1 MTDQTQLKS
10 SVPAAAQITMSKP
23 IQSLSSRVCPRCL
36 SSMSEL
42 LSRVYCAF
50 LPEPAPELTQNL
62 RHPSASVNATR
73 LACASAFTASPTDNG
88 DRPAQRLVMTP
99 TSPVST
105 STRDAQ
111 TTFSH
116 LPRLQYLHC
125 THKLALSGIDTT
137 SSFGERWPTFL
148 LERHT
153 CKDRLSAV
161 NKHNGTTRTG
171 LLKTYETDQPDLA
184 HNRQCQTMHRRHL
197 TPTKLQTSEHKI
209 RLTSTSNAV
218 FTPGELTNAE
228 CVDNLGLSQLPMS
241 PRSQRPPGQNDLQSQ
256 RQQRSNRNDDLY
268 LACFCCRADWSAAPF
283 VVAPPGHGSPV
294 VVNADFKVMSMAN
307 CAP

>member
-10 SVPAAAQITMSKP
+10 SVHAAAQITMSKP

-73 LACASAFTASPTDNG
+73 LACAVYSKPNG
-88 DRPAQRLVMTP
+88 QRRHPAQRLVMTP

-116 LPRLQYLHC
+116 LPRLKYLHC

-137 SSFGERWPTFL
+137 SSFGEHWPNFV
-148 LERHT
+148 R
-153 CKDRLSAV
+153 
-161 NKHNGTTRTG
+161 
-171 LLKTYETDQPDLA
+171 ET
-184 HNRQCQTMHRRHL
+184 HM
-197 TPTKLQTSEHKI
+197 
-209 RLTSTSNAV
+209 
-218 FTPGELTNAE
+218 
-228 CVDNLGLSQLPMS
+228 
-241 PRSQRPPGQNDLQSQ
+241 QRPTLCCKQAQRNYQNWPAQDI
-256 RQQRSNRNDDLY
+256 
-268 LACFCCRADWSAAPF
+268 
-283 VVAPPGHGSPV
+283 
-294 VVNADFKVMSMAN
+294 
-307 CAP
+307 